1 MLLRFLSIATVSV
14 TLLTFQAINSTET
27 KSSLPEKSIHAAEE
41 SIFSENKT
49 FSALYKKKEET
60 AAEKYSKFINTNFN
74 NKHNGQPIIYLASIG
89 QIPLKFPKVELKAR
103 PSYLPPIDFISTE
116 DEEKNN
122 PEPVLT
128 ASINSEIKIE
138 ISEPLKA
145 IKADKLS
152 LKKKSKYKKSRKANY
167 KKYKRT
173 KKYKKKYRKKYA
185 SYKKSKYKKYNLG
198 KSVKRKKSKR
208 KYRARYK
215 PTNYLAAFN

>member
-60 AAEKYSKFINTNFN
+60 AAEKYSKFINTNLN
-74 NKHNGQPIIYLASIG
+74 NMHNGQPIIYLASIG
-89 QIPLKFPKVELKAR
+89 QISLKFPKVELKAR

-116 DEEKNN
+116 DEAKNN
-122 PEPVLT
+122 PEPILT

-138 ISEPLKA
+138 ISESLKA

-152 LKKKSKYKKSRKANY
+152 LKKKSKYKKSRKTNY

-185 SYKKSKYKKYNLG
+185 SYKKYNLG

>member
-116 DEEKNN
+116 DEAKNN
-122 PEPVLT
+122 PEPILT

-167 KKYKRT
+167 VKN
-173 KKYKKKYRKKYA
+173 KKKYRKKYA

-208 KYRARYK
+208 KYRVRYR

>member
-89 QIPLKFPKVELKAR
+89 QIPLKFPKVKLKAR

-116 DEEKNN
+116 DEAKNN
-122 PEPVLT
+122 PEPILT

-138 ISEPLKA
+138 ISESLKA

-152 LKKKSKYKKSRKANY
+152 LKKKSKYKKSRKTNY

-185 SYKKSKYKKYNLG
+185 SYKKYNLG